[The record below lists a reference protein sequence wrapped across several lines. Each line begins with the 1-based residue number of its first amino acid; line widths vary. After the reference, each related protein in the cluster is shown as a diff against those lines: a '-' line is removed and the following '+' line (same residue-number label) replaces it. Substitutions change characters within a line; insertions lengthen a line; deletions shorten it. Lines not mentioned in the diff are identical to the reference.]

1 MRGGSYEVWRG
12 EGGGAGA
19 LPAKGNWQSESAQE
33 RRPPEAAAQERR
45 PPCGRIVVA
54 EQRTVTSPSGVR
66 PKVSIYVPVRDY
78 GRYLRQC
85 LASVLDQSFSSWE
98 LLVIDDGSHDESA
111 AIALEFQQRDP
122 RRVSVLTHAE
132 SKGLRACANVALERA
147 LGEYIMRLDA
157 DDYLDASALLVLSDY
172 LDRHPDIGLVY
183 PNWIYVR
190 ETGEILG
197 VEIRK
202 RIEADADV
210 RDLPA
215 HGACTM
221 VRRRVLKAIGGYD
234 PQFTAQDG
242 HELWMKALHRFRVG
256 NVQTPL
262 FFYRRHDESMSND
275 LDRLLE
281 SRRQIKRAV
290 ATGYSG
296 PVSPRIAVIVPV
308 KNHYP
313 GIPNLAFEPF
323 AGRPL
328 IDYTL
333 EQAAALPG
341 VECVLVS
348 TDDDGVIEH
357 CAAFSAVSIHRRDP
371 ALSDPMARLDQV
383 IVDAVGHLESVRKCF
398 ADIIVILSV
407 HTPLRRL
414 EHVREALDTLL
425 VYDVDQVLSTYEDLD
440 LHFRHGRQG
449 LHAINAGAMAT
460 VRYEREA
467 LFVANGSIDVLWRD
481 FIGSDG
487 LHAGRIGHI
496 VMSRLESLQAKNADD
511 RKLLRWLMSESAV
524 VPMATAE
531 HLACP
536 KQA

>member
-1 MRGGSYEVWRG
+1 M
-12 EGGGAGA
+12 
-19 LPAKGNWQSESAQE
+19 SA
-33 RRPPEAAAQERR
+33 
-45 PPCGRIVVA
+45 VVG
-54 EQRTVTSPSGVR
+54 PLCKR
-66 PKVSIYVPVRDY
+66 PKVTVYVPVRDY
-78 GRYLRQC
+78 GQYLRQC
-85 LASVLDQSFSSWE
+85 LTSVLDQSLGSWE
-98 LLVIDDGSHDESA
+98 MLVIDDGSRDESA

-122 RRVSVLTHAE
+122 QRVNVITH
-132 SKGLRACANVALERA
+132 SQTQGLRACANVALERA
-147 LGEYIMRLDA
+147 LGEYVMRLDA
-157 DDYLDASALLVLSDY
+157 DDYLDVSALLVLSDY
-172 LDRHPDIGLVY
+172 LDQHPDIGLVY
-183 PNWIYVR
+183 PNWIYIR
-190 ETGEILG
+190 ESGEILG

-202 RIEADADV
+202 RLDDFADV

-234 PQFTAQDG
+234 PQFAAQDG

-262 FFYRRHDESMSND
+262 FFYRRHSESMSND
-275 LDRLLE
+275 GERLLD

-296 PVSPRIAVIVPV
+296 PVAPRVVVIVPV

-313 GIPNLAFEPF
+313 GAPNLALDLI

-333 EQAAALPG
+333 EQAIALPG
-341 VECVLVS
+341 VDCVLV
-348 TDDDGVIEH
+348 TTNDDAVIAR
-357 CAAFSAVSIHRRDP
+357 CAEFPRVSVHRRDHT
-371 ALSDPMARLDQV
+371 LSEPTTRLDQV
-383 IVDAVGHLESVRKCF
+383 IVDAVSHLESERACF
-398 ADIIVILSV
+398 ADIVVVLSV

-414 EHVREALDTLL
+414 EHIREALDTLL
-425 VYDVDQVLSTYEDLD
+425 VYDVGQVLSTYEDLD

-467 LFVANGSIDVLWRD
+467 LFVANGAIDVLWRD

-487 LHAGRIGHI
+487 LHADRIGHI

-511 RKLLRWLMSESAV
+511 RKILHWLMSEALLPRNEFSTSVGSALGERSGR
-524 VPMATAE
+524 T
-531 HLACP
+531 
-536 KQA
+536 